1 MKIITIKLC
10 IRKIQGMQF
19 WQMLNIPL
27 FRHATVT
34 WQKTFHYRAVNIW
47 NNLNNNASYAL
58 MFSLIVL
65 GISLEGHLKT
75 NLRGRNDTLNNNNN
89 NLYMFFKNFFFF
101 VIDAEKPFC
110 GSGQ

>member
-1 MKIITIKLC
+1 MPVSN
-10 IRKIQGMQF
+10 RKTRYSQI
-19 WQMLNIPL
+19 LNIPL

-34 WQKTFHYRAVNIW
+34 GQKTFRYRAVNIW

-65 GISLEGHLKT
+65 GISLEGHFKT

-89 NLYMFFKNFFFF
+89 NNNLYMFFF
-101 VIDAEKPFC
+101 
-110 GSGQ
+110 